1 MRDKGHIER
10 MLGSVASL
18 FAQFVAGYTGSSVE
32 RRGRHVEQQAV
43 WSLLELQELLDEW
56 IISAFTDRYHACS

>member
-1 MRDKGHIER
+1 

-18 FAQFVAGYTGSSVE
+18 FAQFVAGYTGFSVE
-32 RRGRHVEQQAV
+32 RRGHRVERQAA

-56 IISAFTDRYHACS
+56 IVVVFTDQKVGFIPLACCYS